1 MKDLIE
7 CLHLVNSYSK
17 FEYLYNYIISDLLL
31 LIICIYIY
39 TRTHTRTYVHT
50 YVYISIYVYI
60 HMYTHIYVC
69 VCIYCIYI
77 SQFSHCTKL
86 SQCREQEGSA
96 TLVIVTMHL
105 LSTLPIQ
112 SERYS
117 SYDIL
122 FVTLRYDV
130 GLFCQD
136 LHVPHCKTP
145 HSCSSF
151 SSFSITTIFTFR
163 RTKERFKKENCAM

>member
-1 MKDLIE
+1 MIDFYPK
-7 CLHLVNSYSK
+7 YS
-17 FEYLYNYIISDLLL
+17 NTISDLLL
-31 LIICIYIY
+31 LTIYIY
-39 TRTHTRTYVHT
+39 V
-50 YVYISIYVYI
+50 YVYISGYF
-60 HMYTHIYVC
+60 HIA
-69 VCIYCIYI
+69 
-77 SQFSHCTKL
+77 QKL

-122 FVTLRYDV
+122 FATLRYDV

-136 LHVPHCKTP
+136 LLSLTVKHLTLALLSPPLLLSLFSPSGGRRNVSKRKIAQ
-145 HSCSSF
+145 CSLQ
-151 SSFSITTIFTFR
+151 
-163 RTKERFKKENCAM
+163 

>member
-1 MKDLIE
+1 MIDFYPK
-7 CLHLVNSYSK
+7 YS
-17 FEYLYNYIISDLLL
+17 NTISDLLL
-31 LIICIYIY
+31 LTIYIY
-39 TRTHTRTYVHT
+39 IC
-50 YVYISIYVYI
+50 ISIYISGYF
-60 HMYTHIYVC
+60 HIA
-69 VCIYCIYI
+69 
-77 SQFSHCTKL
+77 QKL

-122 FVTLRYDV
+122 FATLRYDV

-136 LHVPHCKTP
+136 LLSLTVKHLTLALLSPLLLSLFSPSGGRRNVSKRKIAQ
-145 HSCSSF
+145 CSLQ
-151 SSFSITTIFTFR
+151 
-163 RTKERFKKENCAM
+163 